1 MRRAAALYNHW
12 SERIDNGKT
21 SPGGWRMRRSVL
33 RGLGASAVV
42 LAIAQVAGAQL
53 TDGIVDMVKR
63 GVPVVGADI
72 GATIP
77 ISNARESIGPGGAIA
92 PFVGYQIGDSFTFT
106 PILQPQYAAFSACE
120 DCTLVSIT
128 SLTAGARFS
137 LIDEKSEAYFGAQG
151 GYYWTTQGPRDK
163 DTGNGWNI
171 QGGYNYDLWRG
182 TALGAF
188 IAYHDTRIKLF
199 PDSTSQDTKFLVTGL
214 EVRHRFLPPPPAP
227 PPPPVAAAPPAAPP
241 PVKKKI
247 VLRGVNFDFDKSD
260 IRPDAVPI
268 LDEAAK
274 TLKEYGDITVSV
286 DGYTDSIGTD
296 AYNQALSMRRANAV
310 RGYLERQGVPASRM
324 TAKGFGESNPVAS
337 NATPEGRAQNRRVEL
352 IVNN

>member
-1 MRRAAALYNHW
+1 
-12 SERIDNGKT
+12 
-21 SPGGWRMRRSVL
+21 MRRSML
-33 RGLGASAVV
+33 RCLGAAAVV
-42 LAIAQVAGAQL
+42 IAIAQVAGAQL
-53 TDGIVDMVKR
+53 TDQTVDLVKR
-63 GVPVVGADI
+63 GVPVVGADV

-92 PFVGYQIGDSFTFT
+92 PFVGYQIGESFTFM
-106 PILQPQYAAFSACE
+106 PILQPQYATFSACS

-137 LIDEKSEAYFGAQG
+137 LNDERSEAYFGAQG
-151 GYYWTTQGPRDK
+151 GYYWTTQGPRQK
-163 DTGNGWNI
+163 DDGSGFNI
-171 QGGYNYDLWRG
+171 EGGYNYDLWRG
-182 TALGAF
+182 TALGLF
-188 IAYHDTRIKLF
+188 ISYHEASIRLF
-199 PDSTSQDTKFLVTGL
+199 PPSTSSDTKFLVTGL

-227 PPPPVAAAPPAAPP
+227 PPPPPVAAAPPAP

-274 TLKEYGDITVSV
+274 TLKEYGDVTVSV

-296 AYNQALSMRRANAV
+296 AYNQALSLRRANAV
-310 RGYLERQGVPASRM
+310 KNYLERQGVPASRM
-324 TAKGFGESNPVAS
+324 TVRGFGESDPVAS

-352 IVNN
+352 IVSE